1 MQDVASGTTSE
12 RLSTGRTAKILNTVR
27 TAHEAETTR
36 LYTSAC
42 DKEGYMK
49 EKGHPSERTLWNI
62 PNNS

>member
-27 TAHEAETTR
+27 TAHEAEITR

-49 EKGHPSERTLWNI
+49 EKGYPSERTLWNI
-62 PNNS
+62 PNNR

>member
-12 RLSTGRTAKILNTVR
+12 RLSTGRTVKILNTVR
-27 TAHEAETTR
+27 TAHEAEITR

-62 PNNS
+62 PNNR

>member
-1 MQDVASGTTSE
+1 M
-12 RLSTGRTAKILNTVR
+12 NTVR
-27 TAHEAETTR
+27 TAHEAEITR

-62 PNNS
+62 PNNR